1 MIIEILLLGI
11 LVLEA
16 GIFWILRN
24 PRERGDP
31 QKQRFYPANT
41 RSEILSWQ
49 PPESGEQKAF
59 NKIIKKIIK

>member
-31 QKQRFYPANT
+31 FSIPKANKQ
-41 RSEILSWQ
+41 SEILSWQ

>member
-31 QKQRFYPANT
+31 FSIPKANKQ
-41 RSEILSWQ
+41 SKILSWQ
-49 PPESGEQKAF
+49 PPEQAESKTF
-59 NKIIKKIIK
+59 KDIIKKIIK